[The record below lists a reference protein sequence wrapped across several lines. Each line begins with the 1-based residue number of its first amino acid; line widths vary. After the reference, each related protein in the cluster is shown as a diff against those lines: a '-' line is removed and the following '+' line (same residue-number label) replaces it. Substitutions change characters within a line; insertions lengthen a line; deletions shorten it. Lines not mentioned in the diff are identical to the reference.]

1 LGISQAVETTD
12 ICRNN
17 KVTREESEMSA
28 SPIDVSR
35 LTGEGKLTRFH
46 LRLLLLTSLLTLL
59 DGYDITAISF
69 AAPELAKAWGI
80 ADRSAFAPVF
90 AASLV
95 GMLIGAPALGWA
107 GDRFGRKPAIIFSC
121 LVFGVFTLAMMWAS
135 SLEQMM
141 ALRFITG
148 IGMGGLLPN
157 AAALNAEYAPGRH
170 RATMIILMYVGTALG
185 GAIPGPIAA
194 TLAPAYGWQVL
205 FLIGGA
211 LPIIGAIAA
220 WLWLPESVKYLVL
233 KGGRNEE
240 VAQLVNRL
248 DTKVRASAAD
258 TFLVGGSE
266 RTSSASVGMLFRGG
280 LRTATPLLWLLFV
293 ANLMGYFFLLSWTP
307 LLLVGSNIPI
317 AKAAI
322 ALSVFQ
328 IGGIVGGL
336 SIARPMDW
344 WGLGPVIGFFVLA
357 VPVIGSIGIVGSSG
371 SELLLLLIV
380 FLGGFFTLGIQLGL
394 NAVCAMI
401 YPTNVRSLGAGWAL
415 GVGRVGSIVGPL
427 VGGILVSANL
437 PIQTLYLYG
446 ALPFAVGALG
456 AIGLGL
462 VSKRRF
468 GGRLLA
474 DADTVRG
481 GPAPARAS

>member
-1 LGISQAVETTD
+1 
-12 ICRNN
+12 
-17 KVTREESEMSA
+17 
-28 SPIDVSR
+28 
-35 LTGEGKLTRFH
+35 
-46 LRLLLLTSLLTLL
+46 
-59 DGYDITAISF
+59 
-69 AAPELAKAWGI
+69 
-80 ADRSAFAPVF
+80 
-90 AASLV
+90 
-95 GMLIGAPALGWA
+95 
-107 GDRFGRKPAIIFSC
+107 
-121 LVFGVFTLAMMWAS
+121 
-135 SLEQMM
+135 
-141 ALRFITG
+141 
-148 IGMGGLLPN
+148 
-157 AAALNAEYAPGRH
+157 
-170 RATMIILMYVGTALG
+170 
-185 GAIPGPIAA
+185 
-194 TLAPAYGWQVL
+194 VL

-211 LPIIGAIAA
+211 LPFVGAIAA

-240 VAQLVNRL
+240 VARLVNRL
-248 DTKVRASAAD
+248 DTQVRASAAD

-266 RTSSASVGMLFRGG
+266 RTSSTSVGMLFKGG
-280 LRTATPLLWLLFV
+280 LKAATPVLWLLFV
-293 ANLMGYFFLLSWTP
+293 ANLMGYYFILSWTP

-371 SELLLLLIV
+371 SELLLLLVV

-394 NAVCAMI
+394 NAICAMI
-401 YPTNVRSLGAGWAL
+401 YPTNVRALGAGWAL

-427 VGGILVSANL
+427 VGGMLVSANL

-446 ALPFAVGALG
+446 AIPFAIGAIG

-474 DADTVRG
+474 DADTVRS
-481 GPAPARAS
+481 GPAPARAP

>member
-1 LGISQAVETTD
+1 MGA
-12 ICRNN
+12 
-17 KVTREESEMSA
+17 A
-28 SPIDVSR
+28 PIDVSR
-35 LTGEGKLTRFH
+35 LTGDGKVTRFH

-95 GMLIGAPALGWA
+95 GMLIGAPALGWI
-107 GDRFGRKPAIIFSC
+107 GDRYGRKPAIIFSC
-121 LVFGVFTLAMMWAS
+121 IVFGTFTLAMMWAS

-141 ALRFITG
+141 TLRFITG
-148 IGMGGLLPN
+148 IGLGGLLPN
-157 AAALNAEYAPGRH
+157 ASALNVEYAPDRH
-170 RATMIILMYVGTALG
+170 RATMIIVMYVGTALG

-194 TLAPAYGWQVL
+194 ALVPAYGWQLL

-211 LPIIGAIAA
+211 LPLAGAIAA
-220 WLWLPESVKYLVL
+220 WIWLPESVKYLIL
-233 KGGRNEE
+233 KGSRNEE
-240 VAQLVNRL
+240 VARLVNML
-248 DTKVRASAAD
+248 SSHVRVLATD
-258 TFLVGGSE
+258 TFLVGSSG
-266 RTSSASVGMLFRGG
+266 RASSASIGMLFRGG
-280 LRTATPLLWLLFV
+280 LKVATPLLWLLFV

-307 LLLVGSNIPI
+307 LLLVDSNIPV

-328 IGGIVGGL
+328 IGGIAGGL

-344 WGLGPVIGFFVLA
+344 WGLAPVIGFFVLA
-357 VPVIGSIGIVGSSG
+357 VPVIGSIGVVGSSG
-371 SELLLLLIV
+371 SELLLLIIV

-394 NAVCAMI
+394 NAISAMI
-401 YPTNVRSLGAGWAL
+401 YPTNVRSIGIGWAL
-415 GVGRVGSIVGPL
+415 GIGRLGSILGPL
-427 VGGILVSANL
+427 IGGILVSANL

-446 ALPFAVGALG
+446 AIPFAVGAVG
-456 AIGLGL
+456 AIGLGF
-462 VSKRRF
+462 VSRRQF

-474 DADTVRG
+474 DPDSLRG
-481 GPAPARAS
+481 ESAPASAP

>member
-1 LGISQAVETTD
+1 
-12 ICRNN
+12 
-17 KVTREESEMSA
+17 MSA
-28 SPIDVSR
+28 ASIDVSR
-35 LTGEGKLTRFH
+35 LTAKGTLTRFH
-46 LRLLLLTSLLTLL
+46 FLLLLLTFLLTLL

-80 ADRSAFAPVF
+80 ADRSAFAPMF
-90 AASLV
+90 AASLA

-107 GDRFGRKPAIIFSC
+107 GDRFGRKPAIVFSC
-121 LVFGVFTLAMMWAS
+121 FVFGVFTLAIMWAS
-135 SLEQMM
+135 SIEHMM

-157 AAALNAEYAPGRH
+157 AAALNAEYAPSRH

-194 TLAPAYGWQVL
+194 VLAPVYGWQVL
-205 FLIGGA
+205 FLIGGI
-211 LPIIGAIAA
+211 LPIIGAIAS
-220 WLWLPESVKYLVL
+220 WLWLPESVKYLVV
-233 KGGRNEE
+233 KGGRSEE
-240 VAQLVNRL
+240 IARLVNRL
-248 DTKVRASAAD
+248 DPQVGASAAD

-266 RTSSASVGMLFRGG
+266 RTSSTGVGRLFKGG
-280 LRTATPLLWLLFV
+280 LATATPLLWLLFV
-293 ANLMGYFFLLSWTP
+293 ANLMGYYFLLSWTP

-317 AKAAI
+317 GKAAI

-328 IGGIVGGL
+328 LGGIAGGL
-336 SIARPMDW
+336 FIARPMDW

-415 GVGRVGSIVGPL
+415 GIGRVGSIVGPL
-427 VGGILVSANL
+427 VGGMLVSANL
-437 PIQTLYLYG
+437 SIQTLYLYG
-446 ALPFAVGALG
+446 AIPFAVGAIG

-462 VSKRRF
+462 VSRRRF

-474 DADTVRG
+474 DADTDIVRG
-481 GPAPARAS
+481 GPSPVRAP

>member
-1 LGISQAVETTD
+1 
-12 ICRNN
+12 
-17 KVTREESEMSA
+17 M
-28 SPIDVSR
+28 
-35 LTGEGKLTRFH
+35 
-46 LRLLLLTSLLTLL
+46 
-59 DGYDITAISF
+59 
-69 AAPELAKAWGI
+69 
-80 ADRSAFAPVF
+80 
-90 AASLV
+90 
-95 GMLIGAPALGWA
+95 LGWF
-107 GDRFGRKPAIIFSC
+107 GDRFGRKPVVAFSC
-121 LVFGVFTLAMMWAS
+121 LVFGVFTLAMMRAS
-135 SLEQMM
+135 SIEQMM
-141 ALRFITG
+141 ALRFVTG

-157 AAALNAEYAPGRH
+157 AASLNAEYAPGRH
-170 RATMIILMYVGTALG
+170 RATMVILMYVGTALG

-194 TLAPAYGWQVL
+194 VLAPAYGWQVL

-240 VAQLVNRL
+240 IAQLVNRL
-248 DTKVRASAAD
+248 ESQVRASAAD
-258 TFLVGGSE
+258 TFLVGGSK
-266 RTSSASVGMLFRGG
+266 RTSSASVGMFFGADWG
-280 LRTATPLLWLLFV
+280 ATPLLWLLFV

-307 LLLVGSNIPI
+307 LLLVRADVPI

-357 VPVIGSIGIVGSSG
+357 LPVIGSIGIVGSSG

-394 NAVCAMI
+394 NAACAMI
-401 YPTNVRSLGAGWAL
+401 YPTNVRSLGAGWAS
-415 GVGRVGSIVGPL
+415 GGRSVIVGPL
-427 VGGILVSANL
+427 VGGVLVPQACRSRRCIFTG
-437 PIQTLYLYG
+437 PYRWRSRRG
-446 ALPFAVGALG
+446 WRG
-456 AIGLGL
+456 GLGL
-462 VSKRRF
+462 VSKRQF

-474 DADTVRG
+474 DADTIRG
-481 GPAPARAS
+481 GPAPAGISR

>member
-1 LGISQAVETTD
+1 MGTV
-12 ICRNN
+12 
-17 KVTREESEMSA
+17 
-28 SPIDVSR
+28 PIDVSR

-46 LRLLLLTSLLTLL
+46 VRLLLLTILLTMF

-80 ADRSAFAPVF
+80 ADRSAFGPVF

-95 GMLIGAPALGWA
+95 GMLFGAPALGWI
-107 GDRFGRKPAIIFSC
+107 GDRFGRKPAVIFSC
-121 LVFGVFTLAMMWAS
+121 IVFGAFTLAMMWAS
-135 SLEQMM
+135 SLGQIM

-148 IGMGGLLPN
+148 IGLGGLLPN
-157 AAALNAEYAPGRH
+157 ASALNAEYAPSRH
-170 RATMIILMYVGTALG
+170 RATMIILMYVGTAFG

-194 TLAPAYGWQVL
+194 VLVPAYGWQIL

-211 LPIIGAIAA
+211 LPIAGAIAA
-220 WLWLPESVKYLVL
+220 WIWLPESVKYLVL
-233 KGGRNEE
+233 KGDRSEE
-240 VAQLVNRL
+240 VAKLLNRL
-248 DTKVRASAAD
+248 GSDVRVTATD
-258 TFLVGGSE
+258 TFLVGNASD
-266 RTSSASVGMLFRGG
+266 RTSGASVGVLFRGG
-280 LRTATPLLWLLFV
+280 LRAATPLLWLLFV

-328 IGGIVGGL
+328 VGGIIGGL
-336 SIARPMDW
+336 SIARPMDR
-344 WGLGPVIGFFVLA
+344 WGLIPVIGFFVLA
-357 VPVIGSIGIVGSSG
+357 VPVVGSIGIVGSSG

-394 NAVCAMI
+394 NAISTMI
-401 YPTNVRSLGAGWAL
+401 YPTNVRALGAGWAL
-415 GVGRVGSIVGPL
+415 GIGRLGSILGPL
-427 VGGILVSANL
+427 IGGVLISANL
-437 PIQTLYLYG
+437 PIPSLYLFG
-446 ALPFAVGALG
+446 AVPFAVGAIG

-462 VSKRRF
+462 VSKSQF

-474 DADTVRG
+474 DADIVRSG
-481 GPAPARAS
+481 STPARAP

>member
-1 LGISQAVETTD
+1 MGTV
-12 ICRNN
+12 
-17 KVTREESEMSA
+17 
-28 SPIDVSR
+28 PIDVSR

-46 LRLLLLTSLLTLL
+46 VRLLLLTILLTML

-80 ADRSAFAPVF
+80 ADRSAFGPVF

-95 GMLIGAPALGWA
+95 GMLFGAPALGWI
-107 GDRFGRKPAIIFSC
+107 GDRFGRKPAVIFSC
-121 LVFGVFTLAMMWAS
+121 IVFGAFTLAMMWAS
-135 SLEQMM
+135 SLGQIM

-148 IGMGGLLPN
+148 IGLGGLLPN
-157 AAALNAEYAPGRH
+157 ASALNAEYAPSRH
-170 RATMIILMYVGTALG
+170 RATMIILMYVGTAFG

-194 TLAPAYGWQVL
+194 VVVPAYGWQFL

-211 LPIIGAIAA
+211 LPIVGAIAA
-220 WLWLPESVKYLVL
+220 WIWLPESVKYLVL
-233 KGGRNEE
+233 KGDRNEE
-240 VAQLVNRL
+240 VAKLLNRL
-248 DTKVRASAAD
+248 GSDVRVTATD
-258 TFLVGGSE
+258 IFLVGNASD
-266 RTSSASVGMLFRGG
+266 RTSGASVGVLFRGG
-280 LRTATPLLWLLFV
+280 LRAATPLLWLLFV

-328 IGGIVGGL
+328 VGGIIGGL
-336 SIARPMDW
+336 SIARPMDR
-344 WGLGPVIGFFVLA
+344 WGLIPVIGFFVLA
-357 VPVIGSIGIVGSSG
+357 VPVVGSIGIVGSSG

-394 NAVCAMI
+394 NAISTMI
-401 YPTNVRSLGAGWAL
+401 YPTNVRALGAGWAL
-415 GVGRVGSIVGPL
+415 GIGRLGSILGPL
-427 VGGILVSANL
+427 IGGVLISANL
-437 PIQTLYLYG
+437 PIPSLYLFG
-446 ALPFAVGALG
+446 AVPFAVGAIG

-462 VSKRRF
+462 VSRKQF

-474 DADTVRG
+474 DADIARSGST
-481 GPAPARAS
+481 PARAP

>member
-1 LGISQAVETTD
+1 
-12 ICRNN
+12 
-17 KVTREESEMSA
+17 M
-28 SPIDVSR
+28 
-35 LTGEGKLTRFH
+35 
-46 LRLLLLTSLLTLL
+46 
-59 DGYDITAISF
+59 
-69 AAPELAKAWGI
+69 
-80 ADRSAFAPVF
+80 
-90 AASLV
+90 
-95 GMLIGAPALGWA
+95 
-107 GDRFGRKPAIIFSC
+107 
-121 LVFGVFTLAMMWAS
+121 
-135 SLEQMM
+135 
-141 ALRFITG
+141 
-148 IGMGGLLPN
+148 
-157 AAALNAEYAPGRH
+157 
-170 RATMIILMYVGTALG
+170 
-185 GAIPGPIAA
+185 
-194 TLAPAYGWQVL
+194 
-205 FLIGGA
+205 
-211 LPIIGAIAA
+211 
-220 WLWLPESVKYLVL
+220 
-233 KGGRNEE
+233 
-240 VAQLVNRL
+240 
-248 DTKVRASAAD
+248 
-258 TFLVGGSE
+258 
-266 RTSSASVGMLFRGG
+266 
-280 LRTATPLLWLLFV
+280 LWLLFV

-357 VPVIGSIGIVGSSG
+357 VPAIGSIGIVGSSG

-446 ALPFAVGALG
+446 AVPFAVGAVG

-474 DADTVRG
+474 DADAVHG
-481 GPAPARAS
+481 GPAPARAP

>member
-1 LGISQAVETTD
+1 MGTV
-12 ICRNN
+12 
-17 KVTREESEMSA
+17 
-28 SPIDVSR
+28 PIDVSR

-46 LRLLLLTSLLTLL
+46 VRLLLLTILLTML

-80 ADRSAFAPVF
+80 ADRSAFGPVF

-95 GMLIGAPALGWA
+95 GMLFGAPALGWI
-107 GDRFGRKPAIIFSC
+107 GDRFGRKPAVIFSC
-121 LVFGVFTLAMMWAS
+121 IVFGAFTLAMMWAS
-135 SLEQMM
+135 SLGQIM

-148 IGMGGLLPN
+148 IGLGGLLPN
-157 AAALNAEYAPGRH
+157 ASALNAEYAPSRH
-170 RATMIILMYVGTALG
+170 RATMIILMYVGTAFG

-194 TLAPAYGWQVL
+194 VLVPAYGWQVL

-211 LPIIGAIAA
+211 LPIVGAIAA
-220 WLWLPESVKYLVL
+220 WIWLPESVKYLVL
-233 KGGRNEE
+233 KGDRNEE
-240 VAQLVNRL
+240 VAKLVNRL
-248 DTKVRASAAD
+248 SSDVRVTATD
-258 TFLVGGSE
+258 TFLVGNTSD
-266 RTSSASVGMLFRGG
+266 RTSGTSVGVLFRGG
-280 LRTATPLLWLLFV
+280 LKAATPLLWLLFV

-328 IGGIVGGL
+328 VGGIIGGL
-336 SIARPMDW
+336 SIARPMDR
-344 WGLGPVIGFFVLA
+344 WGVIPVIGFFVLA
-357 VPVIGSIGIVGSSG
+357 VPVVGSIGIVGSSG

-394 NAVCAMI
+394 NAISAMI
-401 YPTNVRSLGAGWAL
+401 YPTNVRALGAGWAL
-415 GVGRVGSIVGPL
+415 GIGRLGSILGPL
-427 VGGILVSANL
+427 VGGVLISANL
-437 PIQTLYLYG
+437 PLPSLYLFG
-446 ALPFAVGALG
+446 AVPFAIGAIG

-462 VSKRRF
+462 VSKSQF

-474 DADTVRG
+474 DADIVR
-481 GPAPARAS
+481 S

>member
-1 LGISQAVETTD
+1 
-12 ICRNN
+12 
-17 KVTREESEMSA
+17 MSA
-28 SPIDVSR
+28 ASIDVSR
-35 LTGEGKLTRFH
+35 LTGEGALTRFH
-46 LRLLLLTSLLTLL
+46 WRLLGLTALLTLL

-80 ADRSAFAPVF
+80 ADRSAFGSVF
-90 AASLV
+90 AASLA
-95 GMLIGAPALGWA
+95 GMLIGAPALGWL
-107 GDRFGRKPAIIFSC
+107 GDRIGRKPVVVVSC
-121 LVFGVFTLAMMWAS
+121 LVFGVFTLAMTCAS

-185 GAIPGPIAA
+185 GAMPGPVAA
-194 TLAPAYGWQVL
+194 TLAPVYGWQVL

-211 LPIIGAIAA
+211 LPIAGAVAA
-220 WLWLPESVKYLVL
+220 ALWLPESVKFLVL
-233 KGGRNEE
+233 TGRRNEE
-240 VAQLVNRL
+240 VARLVNRL
-248 DTKVRASAAD
+248 APRVRAQAAD
-258 TFLVGGSE
+258 TFVVGRSE
-266 RTSSASVGMLFRGG
+266 PAARASVGLLFAGG
-280 LRTATPLLWLLFV
+280 LKAATPLLWLLFV
-293 ANLMGYFFLLSWTP
+293 ANLMGYYFLLSWTP

-336 SIARPMDW
+336 SIARLMDR
-344 WGLGPVIGFFVLA
+344 WGLAPVIGFFVLG

-371 SELLLLLIV
+371 SEPLLLLIV
-380 FLGGFFTLGIQLGL
+380 FFGGFFTLGIQLGL
-394 NAVCAMI
+394 NAICTMI
-401 YPTNVRSLGAGWAL
+401 YPTSVRSLGAGWAL

-427 VGGILVSANL
+427 IGGLLVAADL
-437 PIQTLYLYG
+437 PIRTLYLVG
-446 ALPFAVGALG
+446 AIPFALGAVA
-456 AIGLGL
+456 AIGLGF
-462 VSKRRF
+462 VSHKQF

-474 DADTVRG
+474 DADVHSVRS
-481 GPAPARAS
+481 GPARVSARGRFGWLRSLIAGSAAPR